1 MKKEPLKD
9 KAFQLYPS
17 VETEG
22 DVFWYD
28 DVKSAVEGLIQEIE
42 DLKNFYESK
51 RNGFERVIFTAKRDT
66 AFRILLKIK
75 RWFPDVVRA

>member
-1 MKKEPLKD
+1 MHAVK
-9 KAFQLYPS
+9 
-17 VETEG
+17 G

-66 AFRILLKIK
+66 AFRILIKIK
-75 RWFPDVVRA
+75 RWFPDVVRGDEMQHLYA